1 MTAPGAAR
9 DTPREGLSVEL
20 IAMNAGL
27 VVLVGSI
34 VWGVTSRYVT
44 EAPATWVE
52 EVSSIAFTWMVF
64 VGAAEVHRR
73 GRHVSVDLLTSFL
86 PPAIRAKQRA
96 AAEVFV
102 ALYCFYVAW
111 LGLQQTIASNSATTS
126 MLGIPLSVAYAGL
139 TVGFV
144 LMGSR
149 SVQRLLRRRS

>member
-1 MTAPGAAR
+1 
-9 DTPREGLSVEL
+9 
-20 IAMNAGL
+20 
-27 VVLVGSI
+27 
-34 VWGVTSRYVT
+34 
-44 EAPATWVE
+44 
-52 EVSSIAFTWMVF
+52 MVF

-73 GRHVSVDLLTSFL
+73 GRHVSVDLLTSLL

-96 AAEVFV
+96 AVEVFV

-111 LGLQQTIASNSATTS
+111 LGLEQTIASNSATTS

-144 LMGSR
+144 LMGVR

>member
-86 PPAIRAKQRA
+86 PPAIRANQRA

-126 MLGIPLSVAYAGL
+126 MLGIPLSDAYAGL

-144 LMGSR
+144 LMGLR